1 ETCSV
6 TLFSTPSPAEEPTM
20 WRPLTIRPVIGVA
33 PIFVA
38 VTCQV
43 HGTPDAHEAEVALV
57 TTRRPFFSLGLSGG
71 SAGAAPAVPSV
82 AQFFTSVASPVG
94 PGPKLRL
101 RLGSEPLAGM
111 GPGWVQLMA
120 GPKT

>member
-1 ETCSV
+1 TCGFVQTGPVLEKIGPGLQVAPGGALDETCSV

-57 TTRRPFFSLGLSGG
+57 TTRRPFSPPGLSGG
-71 SAGAAPAVPSV
+71 SAGAAPAVPS
-82 AQFFTSVASPVG
+82 
-94 PGPKLRL
+94 
-101 RLGSEPLAGM
+101 
-111 GPGWVQLMA
+111 
-120 GPKT
+120 